1 MKLGLAP
8 QLSNW
13 EQDPWRRSSAGPLT
27 GLRAALVSRL
37 THARSMHYLY
47 MICIPHT
54 SKVTNK
60 ISYCAIMP
68 CVCVFIAQ
76 MKYTTLHCTGK
87 LIFWQIFECI
97 EPDAFLMMAM
107 FIFRQIQFKKT
118 ETEDCLEVNSVCCK
132 NQDLSSFPAR
142 LSPGMW
148 MSRDRGSGVCGQV
161 IPPALSSIQH
171 LQSLHTASVSGENIK
186 KWTKSVAV
194 AVVVAVGPHWT
205 SGFTAPLMGEGW
217 PGPVWGA
224 WPGATLQSLQHIHA
238 GTMWTRVI
246 GGHTNCQPTFSKFH
260 TAQRKLGPSP
270 CWKSIPKF
278 IQLRVYEDT
287 MLIGHLNTIS
297 KVDEKS
303 GGLSAKIINNG
314 RF

>member
-1 MKLGLAP
+1 
-8 QLSNW
+8 
-13 EQDPWRRSSAGPLT
+13 
-27 GLRAALVSRL
+27 
-37 THARSMHYLY
+37 

-76 MKYTTLHCTGK
+76 MKYTPLHCTGK

-97 EPDAFLMMAM
+97 GSDAFLMMAM

-161 IPPALSSIQH
+161 IPPALSSIRH

-194 AVVVAVGPHWT
+194 AVAVVVGCGPALDKWVYCSADGWRLTRTGVRRLTWRNTAVITTHPRRHHVDQGDRWAHQLSTDLFEVSHCPEKARAFALLKEHT
-205 SGFTAPLMGEGW
+205 KIYTIK
-217 PGPVWGA
+217 
-224 WPGATLQSLQHIHA
+224 SLWRHYANWALKHD
-238 GTMWTRVI
+238 
-246 GGHTNCQPTFSKFH
+246 K
-260 TAQRKLGPSP
+260 
-270 CWKSIPKF
+270 
-278 IQLRVYEDT
+278 
-287 MLIGHLNTIS
+287 
-297 KVDEKS
+297 
-303 GGLSAKIINNG
+303 
-314 RF
+314 